1 MLEKQVDSGTMKL
14 VDEKKALA
22 DVTSLRKQRKAFGS
36 ITDQQKAIDGLKL
49 EVAELR
55 KESDKPEYRALSD
68 EYNRLQA
75 ELDTLQAEQDK
86 QYKGLNAT
94 REELKKARD
103 LHDSK
108 FKALKKLRDDH
119 YAAKQAWYE
128 YDREARKQREAKRA
142 AENKSYQEDKRRRAL
157 EERLE
162 EASLPAYEE
171 EISASTSLLRLLDPT
186 SSNVTQSATP
196 SVYAATAQ
204 RTVDDSGIKG
214 TKLTKKNEVE
224 ESYFAGAGAKK
235 SRKVR
240 KGAADGEIK
249 SKDAG
254 VGHLWSPSA
263 IEQFSKL
270 GIEPPTSREQIPSLS
285 ETIQKKKEFWLGDR
299 KRRTEEVSLYDT

>member
-1 MLEKQVDSGTMKL
+1 MKL
-14 VDEKKALA
+14 VDEKKALS

-49 EVAELR
+49 EIAELR
-55 KESDKPEYRALSD
+55 KDSDKPEYKALSD
-68 EYNRLQA
+68 EYNRIQA

-94 REELKKARD
+94 RDELKKARD

-108 FKALKKLRDDH
+108 FKALKQIRDDH

-128 YDREARKQREAKRA
+128 YDREARKQREVKRA
-142 AENKSYQEDKRRRAL
+142 AENKAYQEDKRRRAL

-171 EISASTSLLRLLDPT
+171 EISASTSVLRLLDPT
-186 SSNVTQSATP
+186 LGNVTQSVTP
-196 SVYAATAQ
+196 NAYAATAQ
-204 RTVDDSGIKG
+204 RIIDDSGMKG
-214 TKLTKKNEVE
+214 TKLSKKDELE
-224 ESYFAGAGAKK
+224 ESYFAGTVGKK
-235 SRKVR
+235 GRKVR
-240 KGAADGEIK
+240 KGAAADGETK

-270 GIEPPTSREQIPSLS
+270 GIEPPTSRDQIPSLS
-285 ETIQKKKEFWLGDR
+285 EMIQNKKEFWLGDR
-299 KRRTEEVSLYDT
+299 KRKTEEVSPTKCMIESCT